1 MFTKLCERGG
11 CTGQASAPT
20 ENILARRSFCGCR
33 CAAIERLRRG
43 TQPRW
48 RVTFAHRSA
57 AGKKGGPVT
66 AEKRR
71 REATFRRA
79 EHVRDIVP
87 RTIMAKLN
95 EREQGMILAAF
106 VKCVQLG
113 EKVGADAVHRRRSH
127 LKRQEVLEQAR
138 KREAA

>member
-1 MFTKLCERGG
+1 MFTKLCARGG

-48 RVTFAHRSA
+48 KLTFAHRSA
-57 AGKKGGPVT
+57 AGKKGGPAT

-71 REATFRRA
+71 REAVRRRA
-79 EHVRDIVP
+79 QEVRAIVP
-87 RTIMAKLN
+87 QSLINQLD
-95 EREQGMILAAF
+95 ERQEAVLLTVLARA
-106 VKCVQLG
+106 VELG
-113 EKVGADAVHRRRSH
+113 EQIGAAAVHRRRAY
-127 LKRQEVLEQAR
+127 EQAR
-138 KREAA
+138 KQVAA